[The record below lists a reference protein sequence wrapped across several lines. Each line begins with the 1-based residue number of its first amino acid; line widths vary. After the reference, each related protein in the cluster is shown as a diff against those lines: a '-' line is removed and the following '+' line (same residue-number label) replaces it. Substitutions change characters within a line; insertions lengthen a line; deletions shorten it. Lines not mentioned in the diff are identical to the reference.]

1 MNTDTHPRK
10 LAAILHADVVGFS
23 RLTEQDEDATLRQL
37 KTCFALFTNLIGRHR
52 GRVVDHAGDSM
63 LATFGSAMDALSCA
77 VRVQEALEKC
87 NEPLPAERK
96 IQFRIGL
103 NLGDV
108 IEDHGNVYGDGVN
121 VAARLQA
128 LAEPAGICVSGSV
141 YDSIGQRLPFDYE
154 FLGEQHVKNIEK
166 PVRAYHARL
175 KPGTDLSTLP
185 APTTS
190 SWLLARWGRPMA
202 VAAMIL
208 IAVTVGIAMW
218 RPWVGDRTVGDGT
231 SAKSIAG
238 LPKVAVLPFVNRSD
252 DPQQEYFA
260 DGVSEDIITDLSRLS
275 GLVVVSRSAS
285 FRYKGAKV
293 DPLAAGKELGA
304 DYLLEG
310 SVRKA
315 GGDLRI
321 TAQLV
326 STKDGTQQWAERYDR
341 QIAGAFSF
349 QDEVTRSIVKA
360 LEIQLTPKEQQQLGR
375 VATKSFEAYDLFL
388 QGQMLFAQRTRDA
401 SDAAISAYKRAIE
414 LDPGF
419 ARAYGGLAVTMTMAY
434 RRGWTDTPQL
444 TSDQALALA
453 KKAVEIDPDS
463 PQAYYA
469 LGYVHLFRKEYKE
482 AAEAVERSIRLA
494 PNYADG
500 YGLLAFINNHL
511 GRAEEAIK
519 LITKAMELNPHYT
532 FDYPWNLGWANYT
545 LKRYPQAI
553 EALKKALERNDNINL
568 ARIYLAASYM
578 ALGQRE
584 NAEWEIEQ
592 IRIGAPDMTISQ
604 LKKTSAID
612 NPELLNR
619 LVTHLR
625 EAGLPE

>member
-1 MNTDTHPRK
+1 MNTDALPRK

-23 RLTEQDEDATLRQL
+23 RLTEKDEDATVRGL
-37 KTCFALFTNLIGRHR
+37 KECLAIFKDRIRVHGGRL
-52 GRVVDHAGDSM
+52 VDHAGDSV
-63 LATFGSAMDALSCA
+63 LAIFGSAVDALTCA
-77 VRVQEALEKC
+77 VRIQAALTQC
-87 NEPLPAERK
+87 NVPLPDDRK
-96 IQFRIGL
+96 IAFRIGL

-108 IEDHGNVYGDGVN
+108 IADEKRVYGDGVN

-128 LAEPAGICVSGSV
+128 LAEPSGICVSGSV
-141 YDSIGQRLPFDYE
+141 FDAVGLRLPFDYT
-154 FLGEQHVKNIEK
+154 FLGEQSVKNIEK
-166 PVRAYHARL
+166 PVRAYRAQL
-175 KPGTDLSTLP
+175 KTGTDVASLPVPKPLSWWRMAQVRAIAASAFILIAAGVGIAVWQPWVSSRTAATPTGAVAVSTLP
-185 APTTS
+185 K
-190 SWLLARWGRPMA
+190 
-202 VAAMIL
+202 I
-208 IAVTVGIAMW
+208 
-218 RPWVGDRTVGDGT
+218 
-231 SAKSIAG
+231 
-238 LPKVAVLPFVNRSD
+238 AVLPFVNRSD
-252 DPQQEYFA
+252 DAQQEYFA

-293 DPLAAGKELGA
+293 DPLVAGKELGA

-315 GGDLRI
+315 GDELRI

-341 QIAGAFSF
+341 QVNGAFSF

-360 LEIQLTPKEQQQLGR
+360 MEIQLTPKEQQQLGR

-388 QGQMLFAQRTRDA
+388 QGQMLFAQRTRDT
-401 SDAAISAYKRAIE
+401 SDAAIAAYKRAIE
-414 LDPGF
+414 LDPQF

-444 TSDQALALA
+444 TSDQSLALA
-453 KKAVEIDPDS
+453 KKAVEIDPES

-469 LGYVHLFRKEYKE
+469 LGYVHLFRREYKE
-482 AAEAVERSIRLA
+482 AAEAVARSIELA

-500 YGLLAFINNHL
+500 YGLLAFINNHQ
-511 GRAEEAIK
+511 GHAEEAIK

-553 EALKKALERNDNINL
+553 DALKKALERNDNINL

-592 IRIGAPDMTISQ
+592 VRIGAPDLTISQ
-604 LKKTSAID
+604 LEKTSAID
-612 NPELLNR
+612 DPELLNR
-619 LVTHLR
+619 LTTHLR